1 MEMRRVTVPSRIEGD
16 ISKERTKLD
25 ELRAELR
32 KLELQASRIQDEMG
46 DDEGSGVGNVS
57 LGEASGEEDV

>member
-1 MEMRRVTVPSRIEGD
+1 M
-16 ISKERTKLD
+16 D

-32 KLELQASRIQDEMG
+32 KLELQANRIQDEIG
-46 DDEGSGVGNVS
+46 DDEGSGVSIVS